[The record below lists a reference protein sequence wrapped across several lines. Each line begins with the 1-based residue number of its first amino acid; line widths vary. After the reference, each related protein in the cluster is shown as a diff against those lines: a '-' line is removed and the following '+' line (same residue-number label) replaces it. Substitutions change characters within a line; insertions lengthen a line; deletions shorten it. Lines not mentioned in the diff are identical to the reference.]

1 MSTNEGQYPAHD
13 GTIVRAAETVPVPR
27 SPPVDQLL
35 AMPVTDGGEVIAM
48 FEVGDSSTDEALD
61 LAPSGHGL
69 PRHARVSLEKA
80 LEDLRPTL
88 DKLKETVHHLAPKEA
103 EIEFGLKIGGQTG
116 VIIARGTA
124 EVNFVVRVSWNW
136 D

>member
-1 MSTNEGQYPAHD
+1 
-13 GTIVRAAETVPVPR
+13 
-27 SPPVDQLL
+27 VDQLL
-35 AMPVTDGGEVIAM
+35 AMPVADGGEVIAM

-61 LAPSGHGL
+61 PAPEGHGL
-69 PRHARVSLEKA
+69 PRRARVSLEKA
-80 LEDLRPTL
+80 LGDLRPTL
-88 DKLKETVHHLAPKEA
+88 DKLKETVHHLEPKQA